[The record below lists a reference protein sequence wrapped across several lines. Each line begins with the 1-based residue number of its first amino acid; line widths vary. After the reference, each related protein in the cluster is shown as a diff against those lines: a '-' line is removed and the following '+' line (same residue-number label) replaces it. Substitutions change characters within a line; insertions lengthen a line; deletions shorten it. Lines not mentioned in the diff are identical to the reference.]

1 MKYNSIFLVIL
12 MLAFSIISAG
22 CLSLDE
28 DFSSSISE
36 QQINGGYDYRTDLA
50 YEEAV
55 AFDEP
60 TSVTVEYESPES
72 SDTASVE
79 RQVIKTVDLSLRVEN
94 ATSAAEDLAAI
105 ASSFGGYVSSSSVY
119 DSYYYESDVRKQ
131 GYVNLRIPAE
141 DLDDALGEIK
151 DLGEIQSESS
161 SAQDVTE
168 EYIDLNARLSN
179 LEKQEAR
186 LLEIL
191 DMATTVQDVLEVE
204 KELERVRGE
213 IESLQG
219 KLNYLN
225 SRIDMATVN
234 VHLTEPAPIGGSL
247 GIRDAISDAVQGFI
261 LSVRGIIIFIG
272 YVLPV
277 VIVLSVAGGII
288 ILAVRRKKK

>member
-1 MKYNSIFLVIL
+1 MKYKHLHLILLLL
-12 MLAFSIISAG
+12 MLSIISAG
-22 CLSLDE
+22 CLSLGG

-36 QQINGGYDYRTDLA
+36 KQIGGGYDYRSDLA
-50 YEEAV
+50 YEEAIV
-55 AFDEP
+55 FDES
-60 TSVTVEYESPES
+60 TGVRVEYESPIS
-72 SDTASVE
+72 SDTTSME

-94 ATSAAEDLAAI
+94 ATTAAEALADI
-105 ASSFGGYVSSSSVY
+105 ANSYGGYISSSSVY
-119 DSYYYESDVRKQ
+119 DSYYYESYVQKQ

-141 DLDDALGEIK
+141 KLDDALGKIK

-179 LEKQEAR
+179 MEKQEER

-204 KELERVRGE
+204 KELERLRGE

-219 KLNYLN
+219 RLNYLN
-225 SRIDMATVN
+225 SQIDMTTVN
-234 VHLTEPAPIGGSL
+234 VYLTEPAPLGGSL
-247 GIRDAISDAVQGFI
+247 GIRNAISDAVQGFI
-261 LSVRGIIIFIG
+261 ISVRGIIVFMG

-277 VIVLSVAGGII
+277 VIVLSAAGGII